1 LTAKKKL
8 AGAFGG
14 VVAIGATIALT
25 AGTFSYF
32 SDSANSTGGGGDVA
46 FGTVKLTLLN
56 DSADTPFV
64 VTKAKPGATVFE
76 ADELCFENSG
86 NLDAVLRLQFVPE
99 NNPIGF
105 NDAVLIESYGWNKTP
120 ALNGTHT
127 LAQNAAASQA
137 GALLEPMEAG
147 RQKCIPITVSIDPKA
162 GNELQDKAGSFSLQ
176 ADLIQDV
183 AGVPAPAFPAPAKP
197 ATP

>member
-64 VTKAKPGATVFE
+64 VTKAKPGATVSRRTSS
-76 ADELCFENSG
+76 ASRTAAISTPCSG
-86 NLDAVLRLQFVPE
+86 CSSFRRTTRS
-99 NNPIGF
+99 G
-105 NDAVLIESYGWNKTP
+105 STTP
-120 ALNGTHT
+120 
-127 LAQNAAASQA
+127 
-137 GALLEPMEAG
+137 
-147 RQKCIPITVSIDPKA
+147 C
-162 GNELQDKAGSFSLQ
+162 
-176 ADLIQDV
+176 
-183 AGVPAPAFPAPAKP
+183 
-197 ATP
+197 